1 MATFFWPNGLTISKL
16 NEINDLEIY
25 ILKQIL
31 PHLRTH
37 FMPFSYFINQ
47 FEEGLTLV
55 QLG

>member
-25 ILKQIL
+25 ILKQIF